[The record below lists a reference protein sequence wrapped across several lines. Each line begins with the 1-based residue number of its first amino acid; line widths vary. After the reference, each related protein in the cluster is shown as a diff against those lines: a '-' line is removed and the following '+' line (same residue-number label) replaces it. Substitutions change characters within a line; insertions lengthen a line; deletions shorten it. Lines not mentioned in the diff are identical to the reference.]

1 MTYRFLA
8 ALALV
13 SAVLPLVFPRLV
25 HAADSTT
32 TATTATTLRLTSFG
46 DPHSLMPILATVATE
61 GDIDGML
68 YDSLVAYDGANVP
81 HPRLA
86 ADVPTPANHGI
97 SGDGKTFT
105 FHLRRNVKWQDGAP
119 FTAADVVFTMHAIL
133 DPKNVVANRSLYS
146 DIERVDAIDR
156 YTVAFHL
163 RNRKASFLAVV
174 GDGYPIMPAHL
185 LEKTANLAT
194 DPLNSQPVG
203 TGPYRLVRWNR
214 GERLEFEA
222 NPDYFLGAPRFK
234 RITMSIIPD
243 SNTESIALRQHEID
257 FATVDSSGYNQ
268 LRDAT
273 GILRK
278 TEPYNDFVAYALN
291 EKRPLLRDRRVR
303 LAITKAVDRDTIT
316 RNITFGTGTPA
327 YGDLP
332 FFMYGGRVP
341 AGWKSFDPAA
351 AMRLLDEAGWKAGP
365 DGIRQKNGN
374 VLRLEMISF
383 SGSAS
388 GTSAAIQI
396 QQMLRH
402 VGIDT
407 EVKSFSPSLYFS
419 PASAGGPVS
428 SGKFDLASYTF
439 QGGSDPTNDELYSC
453 AGRLPN
459 GFNAANYCNP
469 KMESL
474 QAAAEREYNPG
485 RRNKIFQQIED
496 LAVRDATYLFV
507 YHTPYRIVQ
516 NPLLQ
521 RPTASQGTQWY
532 DINTWTFREGISR

>member
-1 MTYRFLA
+1 MTYRLPA
-8 ALALV
+8 ALAVVTAIV
-13 SAVLPLVFPRLV
+13 SLVFPRLV
-25 HAADSTT
+25 HAADSTPAAA
-32 TATTATTLRLTSFG
+32 TAPLRLTSFG

-61 GDIDGML
+61 GDIDAML
-68 YDSLVAYDGANVP
+68 YDSLVTYDGANVP

-86 ADVPTPANHGI
+86 AEVPTPANHGI
-97 SGDGKTFT
+97 SADGKTFT

-133 DPKNVVANRSLYS
+133 DPKNVVANRSLYT
-146 DIERVDAIDR
+146 DIERVDAVDR

-163 RNRKASFLAVV
+163 RNRKASFMVVV

-185 LEKTANLAT
+185 LAKTGNLAT
-194 DPLNSQPVG
+194 DALNGQPVG

-222 NPDYFLGAPRFK
+222 NPEYFLGPPKFE
-234 RITMSIIPD
+234 RITIRIIPD

-257 FATVDSSGYNQ
+257 FAAVDSSGYNQ
-268 LRDAT
+268 LIDAT
-273 GILRK
+273 GIVRK
-278 TEPYNDFVAYALN
+278 TEPYNDFIAYAMN
-291 EKRPLLRDRRVR
+291 ERRPLLRDRRVR
-303 LAITKAVDRDTIT
+303 LAITKAVDRDAIT
-316 RNITFGTGTPA
+316 RTVTFGTGTPA

-332 FFMYGGRVP
+332 FFMYDGHVP
-341 AGWKSFDPAA
+341 ARWKSFDPAA
-351 AMRLLDEAGWKAGP
+351 AMQLLEEAGWKVGS
-365 DGIRQKNGN
+365 DGIRVKGGN
-374 VLRLEMISF
+374 ALRLQIISF

-388 GTSAAIQI
+388 GTSAGVQI
-396 QQMLRH
+396 QQMLRR

-407 EVKSFSPSLYFS
+407 EFKSFSPSLYYS

-428 SGKFDLASYTF
+428 SGDFDLASYTF
-439 QGGSDPTNDELYSC
+439 QGGADPTNDELYSC

-496 LAVRDATYLFV
+496 LAVQDATYLFV

-532 DINTWTFREGISR
+532 DVNTWMFSEGIGR